1 MPVNSQAATFFRHA
15 ILAGL
20 MTALSGCSGGSGS
33 SAPTPANTALSGTI
47 DIETGSRVDADD
59 ADTLALSASPLRS
72 PQLLPQEFILAGYVS
87 VSDGTY
93 QGLSGFP
100 RNNYPADPVDT
111 FSMTLR
117 EGQSVYLQSFST
129 SQGLSPLTLSL
140 LSGSRVIETVS
151 TNNQPEP
158 IRVSLPDTEVADTYT
173 VQVEAAGAGPML
185 YILSSAAA
193 RSAQATLFEW
203 PDHDFVDAEAIVVFN
218 RATGQVSMRS
228 AISQAAMEPKE
239 ELAPGVWLVKAPLQ
253 AARSQKAQ
261 PNGSTLEWIRTLKKR
276 PEIASATPNYK
287 MRAMQTPLDEPLYN
301 SPSVGQ
307 QWHYELLNA
316 PIAWQIAPNGGSGV
330 TLAVMD
336 TGLFGV
342 PGNWHSELNANVV
355 QPLPVGTDFVSVE
368 FDNDGVPG
376 PDNNPSDPGNAVGSS
391 VFHGTHVAGT
401 IAAAVNGVGG
411 AGIAYKAS
419 LLPVR
424 VLGEGGTGSSADLL
438 AALSWVAGPPDGE
451 PLAKIV
457 NLSLGGLPFLQPL
470 QDAISYGA
478 SRGIVFVAA
487 AGNSAST
494 LASYPA
500 AFDKVFAVSAVDG
513 AGVLSSYSNYGDW
526 IDVAAPGGDASRDGN
541 ADGRSDLV
549 SSTSAAL
556 VNGTFP
562 EIFQET
568 YIGLQG
574 TSMAAPHVSAVFALM
589 KSLNPA
595 LGYEQLNDMLKTG
608 KLTCGSEM
616 CPKSTELGW
625 GLLDAGK
632 SALAATAAPVS
643 DFLTA
648 SPSIVSLST
657 EGEQSASVSLNVYG
671 SDPGSIIIDSV
682 SVAAPWLR
690 LDPAPSIVGSETDS
704 YISVTLLP
712 DELEAGISE
721 RTTIVVEYRADEF
734 RRLEI
739 PVIGQ
744 RVTDQQARDAG
755 RHFVLLVDPEP
766 DGELYTTVAQTSTLA
781 ENGQYQ
787 FSFLP
792 DDGVEPKRLNE
803 VPPGDYIL
811 VAGSDLDNDGLICH
825 AGEACAEYP
834 VAGLREEIIVRSG
847 SPVTGIRMTTSYSRP
862 AISAATPDILPRP
875 GFRGYKLIQRSPE
888 SGVDREFDSEAAPK
902 TIGAER

>member
-1 MPVNSQAATFFRHA
+1 MPANSQAAMLFRY
-15 ILAGL
+15 LVLTGL
-20 MTALSGCSGGSGS
+20 IIALSGCSGSSDSG
-33 SAPTPANTALSGTI
+33 APTPANIALSGTI
-47 DIETGSRVDADD
+47 GIETGTRVDADD
-59 ADTLALSASPLRS
+59 ADTLALSASPLGS
-72 PQLLPQEFILAGYVS
+72 LQLLPQEFILAGYVS

-93 QGLSGFP
+93 QDLSGLP
-100 RNNYPADPVDT
+100 GNNYPADPVDT

-129 SQGLSPLTLSL
+129 TQGLSPLNLSL

-151 TNNQPEP
+151 TDNQPEP
-158 IRVSLPDTEVADTYT
+158 IRVSLPDTEVTDTYT
-173 VQVEAAGAGPML
+173 VQVEAAGAAPML
-185 YILSSAAA
+185 YILSTSVAGSASA
-193 RSAQATLFEW
+193 RAFDW
-203 PDHDFVDAEAIVVFN
+203 PDHDFVDSEAIVLFN
-218 RATGQVSMRS
+218 RDTSNVSMRS
-228 AISQAAMEPKE
+228 AVSQAVMEPKE

-253 AARSQKAQ
+253 AARNQQAQ
-261 PNGSTLEWIRTLKKR
+261 PKESTLEWIRTLNKR

-287 MRAMQTPLDEPLYN
+287 MRAMLTPVDEPLYN

-316 PIAWQIAPNGGSGV
+316 PIAWQIAGDGGDGV
-330 TLAVMD
+330 TVAVMD
-336 TGLFGV
+336 TGLFGA
-342 PGNWHSELNANVV
+342 PGNWHGELNANVA
-355 QPLPVGTDFVSVE
+355 QPLPSDTDFVSVE

-376 PDNNPSDPGNAVGSS
+376 PDSNPSDPGNAVGSS

-401 IAAAVNGVGG
+401 IVAAVNGVGG
-411 AGIAYKAS
+411 AGIAYNAS

-438 AALSWVAGPPDGE
+438 AALQWVAGPAGGE
-451 PLAKIV
+451 PLADIV
-457 NLSLGGLPFLQPL
+457 NLSLGGLPFLKPL
-470 QDAISYGA
+470 QDAINLGA
-478 SRGIVFVAA
+478 DRGIVFVAA

-494 LASYPA
+494 LPSYPA

-513 AGVLSSYSNYGDW
+513 AGVLSSYSNYGSW
-526 IDVAAPGGDASRDGN
+526 IDVAAPGGDAGRDGN

-549 SSTSAAL
+549 SSTSASP
-556 VNGTFP
+556 VNGASPGT
-562 EIFQET
+562 FQET

-595 LGYEQLNDMLKTG
+595 LDYEKLNDMLITG
-608 KLTCGSEM
+608 KLTCGGEL
-616 CPKSTELGW
+616 CPKSMKLGW

-632 SALAATAAPVS
+632 SALAATATAVS

-648 SPSIVSLST
+648 SPSIVNLST
-657 EGEQSASVSLNVYG
+657 EGELSASVSLNVYG
-671 SDPGSIIIDSV
+671 SEPGDIIIDSV

-690 LDPAPSIVGSETDS
+690 LNSPPVSGDSGTDFE
-704 YISVTLLP
+704 ISVTLLP
-712 DELEAGISE
+712 EALEAGVSE
-721 RTTIVVEYRADEF
+721 RTKIIVEYRGDEF

-766 DGELYTTVAQTSTLA
+766 SGDLYTTVAQTSAVA
-781 ENGQYQ
+781 ENGQYK
-787 FSFLP
+787 FAFLP
-792 DDGVEPKRLNE
+792 DDGVEPKMLKE

-834 VAGLREEIIVRSG
+834 VAGLREEITIRPG
-847 SPVTGIRMTTSYSRP
+847 EPVTGIRMTTSYSRP

-875 GFRGYKLIQRSPE
+875 GFKGYKLIQRWPE
-888 SGVDREFDSEAAPK
+888 SAVDRGAAPK

>member
-1 MPVNSQAATFFRHA
+1 MPANSQAATFFRHA

-20 MTALSGCSGGSGS
+20 MTALSGCGGSSGS
-33 SAPTPANTALSGTI
+33 TAPTPVNTALSGTI
-47 DIETGSRVDADD
+47 DIETGTRVDADD
-59 ADTLALSASPLRS
+59 ADTLALSAFPLRS

-87 VSDGTY
+87 VSAGTY
-93 QGLSGFP
+93 PGLSGLP
-100 RNNYPADPVDT
+100 GNNYPADPVDT

-129 SQGLSPLTLSL
+129 SQGFYPLTLSL

-158 IRVSLPDTEVADTYT
+158 IRVSLPDTEGAGTYT
-173 VQVEAAGAGPML
+173 VQVEAVGAGPML
-185 YILSSAAA
+185 YILSSAVAG
-193 RSAQATLFEW
+193 SAQATLFEW
-203 PDHDFVDAEAIVVFN
+203 PDHHFVDAEAIVVFK
-218 RATGQVSMRS
+218 RDTGEVSMRS

-239 ELAPGVWLVKAPLQ
+239 ELAPGVWLVKAPPQ
-253 AARSQKAQ
+253 AAQSQKAQ
-261 PNGSTLEWIRTLKKR
+261 PKGSTLEWIRTLKKR

-287 MRAMQTPLDEPLYN
+287 MRTMQTPLDEPLYN

-336 TGLFGV
+336 TGLFGA
-342 PGNWHSELNANVV
+342 PGNWHSELNVNVI

-401 IAAAVNGVGG
+401 IAAAVNEFGG
-411 AGIAYKAS
+411 AGVAYNAS

-438 AALSWVAGPPDGE
+438 AALRWVAGPDGGA
-451 PLAKIV
+451 PRADIV
-457 NLSLGGLPFLQPL
+457 NLSLGGLPFQPQL
-470 QDAISYGA
+470 RDAINYGD

-494 LASYPA
+494 TASYPA
-500 AFDKVFAVSAVDG
+500 AYEKVFSVSAVDG
-513 AGVLSSYSNYGDW
+513 AGVLASYSNSGAW
-526 IDVAAPGGDASRDGN
+526 IDLAAPGGDASRDGN

-549 SSTSAAL
+549 SSTSASL
-556 VNGTFP
+556 INGTLK
-562 EIFQET
+562 ET

-589 KSLNPA
+589 KNLDPSLNH
-595 LGYEQLNDMLKTG
+595 EKLNI
-608 KLTCGSEM
+608 KLMAGELTAMNCGNAM
-616 CPKSTELGW
+616 CPKNAELGW

-632 SALAATAAPVS
+632 STLAA
-643 DFLTA
+643 LTTYVPDLLMA
-648 SPSIVSLST
+648 SPALVTLSSEGILSTAVSLS
-657 EGEQSASVSLNVYG
+657 VYG
-671 SDPGSIIIDSV
+671 SNPGAITIDSV

-690 LDPAPSIVGSETDS
+690 LEPSSFVGATGTDFPDLN
-704 YISVTLLP
+704 ITLLP
-712 DELEAGISE
+712 EALDAGVSE
-721 RTTIVVEYRADEF
+721 RTAIIIDYTSDIR

-755 RHFVLLVDPEP
+755 RHFVLLVAPEP
-766 DGELYTTVAQTSTLA
+766 QGELYTTVAQTTAIA
-781 ENGQYQ
+781 ENGQYR
-787 FSFLP
+787 FAFVP
-792 DDGVEPKRLNE
+792 DDGVEPRMLNE

-834 VAGLREEIIVRSG
+834 VAGLREEVTIRSG
-847 SPVTGIRMTTSYSRP
+847 EPVTGIRMTTSYSRP
-862 AISAATPDILPRP
+862 AISAATADMLPRP
-875 GFRGYKLIQRSPE
+875 GFKGYSLIDFQSK
-888 SGVDREFDSEAAPK
+888 SVVQPK
-902 TIGAER
+902 TMGAER

>member
-1 MPVNSQAATFFRHA
+1 MPANSQAATFFRHA

-20 MTALSGCSGGSGS
+20 MTALSGCGGSSGS
-33 SAPTPANTALSGTI
+33 TAPTPANTALSGTI
-47 DIETGSRVDADD
+47 DIETGTRVDADD

-87 VSDGTY
+87 DP
-93 QGLSGFP
+93 GLSGLP
-100 RNNYPADPVDT
+100 GNNYPADPVDT
-111 FSMTLR
+111 FSMNLR

-151 TNNQPEP
+151 TNSQPEP
-158 IRVSLPDTEVADTYT
+158 IRVSLPDTEVAGTYT
-173 VQVEAAGAGPML
+173 VQVDAAGADPML
-185 YILSSAAA
+185 YILSSAVAD
-193 RSAQATLFEW
+193 SAQATLFEW
-203 PDHDFVDAEAIVVFN
+203 PDHDFVDAEAIVVFK
-218 RATGQVSMRS
+218 RDTGQVSMRS
-228 AISQAAMEPKE
+228 AISQEAMEPKE

-253 AARSQKAQ
+253 TARSQKAQ
-261 PNGSTLEWIRTLKKR
+261 LKGSTLEWIRTLKKR

-301 SPSVGQ
+301 SHSVGQ

-316 PIAWQIAPNGGSGV
+316 PIAWQIAGSGGVGV
-330 TLAVMD
+330 TVAVMD
-336 TGLFGV
+336 TGLYGA
-342 PGNWHSELNANVV
+342 PGNWHSELNANVID
-355 QPLPVGTDFVSVE
+355 GWDFVSEE
-368 FDNDGVPG
+368 FDNDGVLG
-376 PDNNPSDPGNAVGSS
+376 PDSNPSDPGNAVGSS

-401 IAAAVNGVGG
+401 VAAAVNGVGG
-411 AGIAYKAS
+411 AGVAYKSS

-438 AALSWVAGPPDGE
+438 EALRWVAGPLDGE
-451 PLAKIV
+451 PLAEIV
-457 NLSLGGLPFLQPL
+457 NLSLGGLPFLKPL

-513 AGVLSSYSNYGDW
+513 AGVLSSYSNYGNW
-526 IDVAAPGGDASRDGN
+526 IDMAAPGGDASRDGN

-556 VNGTFP
+556 INGTV
-562 EIFQET
+562 QET

-595 LGYEQLNDMLKTG
+595 LDYEQLNDMLKIG
-608 KLTCGSEM
+608 KLTCGSET
-616 CPKSTELGW
+616 CPKSAELGW

-632 SALAATAAPVS
+632 SALAASTATVS

-657 EGEQSASVSLNVYG
+657 EGELSASVSLNVYG
-671 SDPGSIIIDSV
+671 SDPGDIIIESV
-682 SVAAPWLR
+682 AVAAPWLR
-690 LDPAPSIVGSETDS
+690 LDSAPASEDSGTDFN
-704 YISVTLLP
+704 IRVTLLP
-712 DELEAGISE
+712 EALEAGISE
-721 RTTIVVEYRADEF
+721 RTAIVIEYRSDEF

-744 RVTDQQARDAG
+744 QVTDQQARDAG

-766 DGELYTTVAQTSTLA
+766 DGDFYTTVAQTSSVA

-792 DDGVEPKRLNE
+792 DDGVAPKMLKE

-834 VAGLREEIIVRSG
+834 VAGLREEITIRPG
-847 SPVTGIRMTTSYSRP
+847 EPVTGIRMTTSYSRP
-862 AISAATPDILPRP
+862 AISAATLDILPRP
-875 GFRGYKLIQRSPE
+875 GFKGYKLIQRWPE
-888 SGVDREFDSEAAPK
+888 SAVDRGAAPK

>member
-1 MPVNSQAATFFRHA
+1 MTANSRAATVFRYSV
-15 ILAGL
+15 LAVVASLYGCGGSSGGSEPASANI
-20 MTALSGCSGGSGS
+20 ALSGI
-33 SAPTPANTALSGTI
+33 I
-47 DIETGSRVDADD
+47 DIETGTRVDADD
-59 ADTLALSASPLRS
+59 ADTLALSASPLGS

-87 VSDGTY
+87 ISDGTY
-93 QGLSGFP
+93 PDRDEFP
-100 RNNYPADPVDT
+100 GNNYPADPVDT

-117 EGQSVYLQSFST
+117 EGQNVYLQPFST
-129 SQGLSPLTLSL
+129 NQGFSPLILSL
-140 LSGSRVIETVS
+140 LSGSRVIETVA
-151 TNNQPEP
+151 TNNQVDP
-158 IRVSLPDTEVADTYT
+158 IRVSLPDTET
-173 VQVEAAGAGPML
+173 AGAYTLQVRAVGAAPML
-185 YILSSAAA
+185 YILSTSAAD
-193 RSAQATLFEW
+193 SAHAMAFEW
-203 PDHDFVDAEAIVVFN
+203 PDHDFVDAEAIVVLK
-218 RATGQVSMRS
+218 AYKDSVSMRS
-228 AISQAAMEPKE
+228 TMPLHLMEPKQ
-239 ELAPGVWLVKAPLQ
+239 ELASGVWLMKAPSQ
-253 AARSQKAQ
+253 MARSSQAQ
-261 PNGSTLEWIRTLKKR
+261 SKESTLAWIRTLNRR

-316 PIAWQIAPNGGSGV
+316 PIAWQIAPGGGSGV

-336 TGLFGV
+336 TGLFGA

-355 QPLPVGTDFVSVE
+355 QPLPEGTDFVSEE

-376 PDNNPSDPGNAVGSS
+376 PDNNPSDPGNVVGSGVS
-391 VFHGTHVAGT
+391 HGTHVAGT
-401 IAAAVNGVGG
+401 IAAAVNGAGG
-411 AGIAYKAS
+411 AGIAYKSS

-438 AALSWVAGPPDGE
+438 AALRWVAGPSDGE
-451 PLAKIV
+451 PLAEIV
-457 NLSLGGLPFLQPL
+457 NLSLGGLPFLQQL
-470 QDAISYGA
+470 QDAISYGT

-513 AGVLSSYSNYGDW
+513 AGVLASYSNYGDW

-549 SSTSAAL
+549 SSSSAAL
-556 VNGTFP
+556 VNGTV
-562 EIFQET
+562 QET

-595 LGYEQLNDMLKTG
+595 LNYEQLNDMLMTG
-608 KLTCGSEM
+608 KLTCGSET

-632 SALAATAAPVS
+632 SALAAAGATVS

-657 EGEQSASVSLNVYG
+657 EGELSASVSLSVYG
-671 SDPGSIIIDSV
+671 SAPGDIIIESV
-682 SVAAPWLR
+682 SVVAPWLR
-690 LDPAPSIVGSETDS
+690 LDSAPVSGDSGTDFG
-704 YISVTLLP
+704 ISVTLLP
-712 DELEAGISE
+712 EALEAGISE
-721 RTTIVVEYRADEF
+721 RTNIVVEYRSDEL

-766 DGELYTTVAQTSTLA
+766 TGDRYTTVAQTSAVA

-792 DDGVEPKRLNE
+792 DDGEVPRMLNE

-811 VAGSDLDNDGLICH
+811 VAGTDLDNDGLICH

-834 VAGLREEIIVRSG
+834 VAGLREEITIRQG
-847 SPVTGIRMTTSYSRP
+847 DPVTGVRMTTSYSRP
-862 AISAATPDILPRP
+862 SISAATPGVLPRP
-875 GFRGYKLIQRSPE
+875 VFIGYRLIQQQPE
-888 SGVDREFDSEAAPK
+888 SGEDNGGTAPK